1 MKSVPRRTIY
11 IAGAQG
17 NMDELFVRS
26 SGRIKVKVQIS
37 VVVDIVSIGR
47 NRVGNIGRI
56 GANISGAAA
65 LAQRRGGS
73 R

>member
-1 MKSVPRRTIY
+1 
-11 IAGAQG
+11 
-17 NMDELFVRS
+17 MDELFVRS